1 MSNNGLNQTVL
12 KVAGLHVAYGGIKAV
27 KGIDL
32 EVNEGELIALI
43 GANGA
48 GKTTTLK
55 AITGTLPECKVEGTI
70 SYLGETLKGTKSF
83 HLVERKLA
91 MVPEGRGVFTRMSI
105 RENLMMG
112 AYTRTDKAGVEA
124 DIEKWFD
131 VFPRLKERAA
141 QMAGTLSGG
150 EQQMLA
156 MARALM
162 SHPKLLLLDEPSMGL
177 SPIMV
182 EKIFEVIRKV
192 SSEGITI
199 LLVEQNA
206 RLALQAAHRGY
217 VMDSGLV
224 TMGGNAAAMLDDP
237 RVKAAYLGE

>member
-1 MSNNGLNQTVL
+1 MSANILKITGL
-12 KVAGLHVAYGGIKAV
+12 KVAYGGIQAV

-32 EVNEGELIALI
+32 EVNQGELITLI

-55 AITGTLPECKVEGTI
+55 AITGTLPNCRVEGHI
-70 SYLGETLKGTKSF
+70 DYAGQAIKGIGSF
-83 HLVERKLA
+83 DLVKRNLA

-105 RENLMMG
+105 FENLQMG
-112 AYTRTDKAGVEA
+112 AYTRNDKAGIAA
-124 DIEKWFD
+124 DIDKWFGI
-131 VFPRLKERAA
+131 FPRLKERSA

-182 EKIFEVIRKV
+182 EKIFEVVRNV
-192 SSEGITI
+192 SAQGVTI

-206 RLALQAAHRGY
+206 KLALQAAHRGY
-217 VMDSGLV
+217 VMDSGLI
-224 TMGGNAAAMLDDP
+224 TMTGVASEMLNDP
-237 RVKAAYLGE
+237 RVKEAYLGEG

>member
-1 MSNNGLNQTVL
+1 MTTNIL
-12 KVAGLHVAYGGIKAV
+12 KVQQLSVAYGGIQAV

-32 EVNEGELIALI
+32 EVNEGELVTLI

-55 AITGTLPECKVEGTI
+55 AITGTLPASRVEGHI
-70 SYLGETLKGTKSF
+70 EYLGQPLKGKKSF
-83 HLVERKLA
+83 ELVKDKLA

-105 RENLMMG
+105 QENLLMG
-112 AYTRTDKAGVEA
+112 AYTSDDKGQIAA
-124 DIEKWFD
+124 DIDKWFA

-162 SHPKLLLLDEPSMGL
+162 SHPRLLLLDEPSMGL

-182 EKIFEVIRKV
+182 EKIFEVIRNV
-192 SSEGITI
+192 SAQGITI

-206 RLALQAAHRGY
+206 KLALEAAHRGY
-217 VMDSGLV
+217 VMESGLI
-224 TMGGNAAAMLDDP
+224 TMQGQAQQMLDDP
-237 RVKAAYLGE
+237 RVKAAYLGEG

>member
-1 MSNNGLNQTVL
+1 MADTVL
-12 KVAGLHVAYGGIKAV
+12 KISGLKVAYGGIEAV
-27 KGIDL
+27 KGVDL
-32 EVNEGELIALI
+32 EVHKGELITLI

-55 AITGTLPECKVEGTI
+55 AITGTLPNCRVEGHI
-70 SYLGETLKGTKSF
+70 EYAGQPIKGLHSF
-83 HLVERKLA
+83 ELVRKKLA

-105 RENLMMG
+105 QENLLMG
-112 AYTRTDKAGVEA
+112 AFTRDDKEGIAA
-124 DIEKWFD
+124 DIEKWFG

-162 SHPKLLLLDEPSMGL
+162 SHPELLLLDEPSMGL

-182 EKIFEVIRKV
+182 EKIFEVIRTV
-192 SSEGITI
+192 SAQGITI

-206 RLALQAAHRGY
+206 KLALQAANRAY
-217 VMDSGLV
+217 VMESGLV
-224 TMGGNAAAMLDDP
+224 TMQGDAQQMLNDP
-237 RVKAAYLGE
+237 KVREAYLGEG

>member
-1 MSNNGLNQTVL
+1 MTTNIL
-12 KVAGLHVAYGGIKAV
+12 KVEQLSVAYGGIQAV
-27 KGIDL
+27 KGISL
-32 EVNEGELIALI
+32 EVNEGELVTLI

-55 AITGTLPECKVEGTI
+55 AITGTLPASKVDGHIE
-70 SYLGETLKGTKSF
+70 YLGSALKGKKSF
-83 HLVERKLA
+83 ELVKDKLA

-105 RENLMMG
+105 QENLLMG
-112 AYTRTDKAGVEA
+112 AYTSNDKGQIAA
-124 DIEKWFD
+124 DIDKWFE

-162 SHPKLLLLDEPSMGL
+162 SHPTLLLLDEPSMGL

-182 EKIFEVIRKV
+182 EKIFEVIRNV
-192 SSEGITI
+192 SAQGITI

-206 RLALQAAHRGY
+206 KLALEAAHRGY
-217 VMDSGLV
+217 VMESGLI
-224 TMGGNAAAMLDDP
+224 TMNGNARDMLNDP
-237 RVKAAYLGE
+237 RVKAAYLGEG

>member
-1 MSNNGLNQTVL
+1 MTTNILNVEQL
-12 KVAGLHVAYGGIKAV
+12 SVAYGGIQAV
-27 KGIDL
+27 KGISL
-32 EVNEGELIALI
+32 EVNEGELVTLI

-55 AITGTLPECKVEGTI
+55 AITGTLPNCRVEGHIT
-70 SYLGETLKGTKSF
+70 YQGQALKGKKSF
-83 HLVERKLA
+83 ELVKEKLA

-105 RENLMMG
+105 QENLLMG
-112 AYTRTDKAGVEA
+112 AFTSNDKAQIEA
-124 DIEKWFD
+124 DIDRWFE

-162 SHPKLLLLDEPSMGL
+162 SHPRLLLLDEPSMGL

-182 EKIFEVIRKV
+182 EKIFEVIRNV
-192 SSEGITI
+192 SAQGITI

-206 RLALQAAHRGY
+206 KLALQAAHRGY
-217 VMDSGLV
+217 VMESGLI
-224 TMGGNAAAMLDDP
+224 TIDGQAGDLLDDP
-237 RVKAAYLGE
+237 RVKAAYLGEG

>member
-1 MSNNGLNQTVL
+1 MSTNILKITGL
-12 KVAGLHVAYGGIKAV
+12 KVAYGGIQAV
-27 KGIDL
+27 KGVDL
-32 EVNEGELIALI
+32 EVNKGELITLI

-55 AITGTLPECKVEGTI
+55 AITGTLPDCRVEGHI
-70 SYLGETLKGTKSF
+70 EYLTQPIKGLRSF
-83 HLVERKLA
+83 ELVRKHLA

-105 RENLMMG
+105 QENMLMG
-112 AYTRTDKAGVEA
+112 AFTRDDKAGIAA

-131 VFPRLKERAA
+131 IFPRLKERAA

-162 SHPKLLLLDEPSMGL
+162 SHPNLLLLDEPSMGL

-182 EKIFEVIRKV
+182 EKIFEVIRTV
-192 SSEGITI
+192 SAQGITI

-206 RLALQAAHRGY
+206 KLALQAAHRAY
-217 VMDSGLV
+217 VMESGLV
-224 TMGGNAAAMLDDP
+224 TMQGDAQQMLNDP
-237 RVKAAYLGE
+237 KVREAYLGES

>member
-1 MSNNGLNQTVL
+1 MKENVL
-12 KVAGLHVAYGGIKAV
+12 KISGLKIAYGGIQAV

-32 EVNEGELIALI
+32 EVNQGELVTLI

-55 AITGTLPECKVEGTI
+55 AVTGTLPGCKVEGQIHYTGKSI
-70 SYLGETLKGTKSF
+70 LGANSF
-83 HLVERKLA
+83 QLVKNHLA
-91 MVPEGRGVFTRMSI
+91 MVPEGRGVFTRMTI
-105 RENLMMG
+105 LENLLMG
-112 AYTRTDKAGVEA
+112 AYTRNDKAGIQA
-124 DIEKWFD
+124 DVDKWFG
-131 VFPRLKERAA
+131 VFPRLKERAG
-141 QMAGTLSGG
+141 QLAGTLSGG

-182 EKIFEVIRKV
+182 EKIFEVVRTV
-192 SSEGITI
+192 SAQGVTI

-206 RLALQAAHRGY
+206 KLALQAAHRGY
-217 VMDSGLV
+217 VMDSGLI
-224 TMGGNAAAMLDDP
+224 TMAGNAADMLDDP
-237 RVKAAYLGE
+237 KVKEAYLGE